1 MQKDMLKEIFRLQER
16 FDQAVLEHR
25 NVRFSQELWIQKEV
39 LAIISELAEILDEV
53 NFKWWKDPKPVDKG
67 RLTEELV
74 DLLHFFLSTCLKV
87 GIGPDELFEAYRA
100 KNLENF
106 RRIRGESDRPGY
118 YAPPS

>member
-1 MQKDMLKEIFRLQER
+1 MDRLDELFRMQAAFDEEVARRRHLA
-16 FDQAVLEHR
+16 FDQATWV
-25 NVRFSQELWIQKEV
+25 QKEV
-39 LAIISELAEILDEV
+39 LAMVSELAEILDEV
-53 NFKWWKDPKPVDKG
+53 SFKWWKDPKPLDKA

-106 RRIRGESDRPGY
+106 RRQRGESDRPGY
-118 YAPPS
+118 HAPLS

>member
-1 MQKDMLKEIFRLQER
+1 LDRLDELFRMQAA
-16 FDQAVLEHR
+16 FDEEVARRRQLTYDPATWV
-25 NVRFSQELWIQKEV
+25 QKEV
-39 LAIISELAEILDEV
+39 LAMVSELAEILDEV